1 MTAPQYDLATIQ
13 RWMQSVITCPG
24 GVVAGVETPAAREQ
38 IEITAAEI
46 EQVVNRSE
54 KLDAVN
60 RMEVYSGAYF
70 ARLLECMRGEF
81 PVSMATIGEEL
92 FDQFVVG
99 YLNTYPSRSYSLGH
113 LGETFANYLT
123 ETSPRD
129 EGELTQW
136 ADFVIDL
143 VRLEWAFNE
152 VFDGPGAERDPKLTP
167 EQLRGVPAEQWP
179 RAKLAVV
186 PCLRLMRFS
195 HPVSQFFTAKRR
207 DATTAIPDPQPCF
220 LAVSR
225 RAYIVR
231 RFELTRVQYELLQCI
246 IAGETVGDAI
256 AQAAE
261 FYEADTE
268 QFVADLGDWFRQW
281 AVEQFFLR
289 VELP

>member
-13 RWMQSVITCPG
+13 RWMQSVISYPG
-24 GVVAGVETPAAREQ
+24 GVTAGVETAAAQDQ
-38 IEITAAEI
+38 IAITAAEI

-54 KLDAVN
+54 KLDAVH

-81 PVSMATIGEEL
+81 PVTQATVGEEL

-113 LGETFANYLT
+113 LGENFANYLA

-129 EGELTQW
+129 EGQITQW
-136 ADFVIDL
+136 AEFVIDL
-143 VRLEWAFNE
+143 ARLEWAFNE
-152 VFDGPGAERDPKLTP
+152 VFDGPGAEADPKLSP
-167 EQLRGVPAEQWP
+167 EQLRNVPADQWP
-179 RAKLAVV
+179 DAKLAVV
-186 PCLRLMRFS
+186 PSLRLMEFS

-207 DATTAIPDPQPCF
+207 DATTPIPDPQASF
-220 LAVSR
+220 LAISR
-225 RAYIVR
+225 REYIVR
-231 RFELTRVQYELLQCI
+231 RFDLNRAQFELLQCLV
-246 IAGETVGDAI
+246 AGETVGDAI

-261 FYEADTE
+261 FYEDDVQ
-268 QFVADLGDWFRQW
+268 QFAADLGEWFRQW
-281 AVEQFFLR
+281 AAEQFFLR